1 MFRSHTGRINLDAHK
16 LKADSR
22 DAIALDRAMAATCIR

>member
-1 MFRSHTGRINLDAHK
+1 MAVAKTLRDYLDAHK

-22 DAIALDRAMAATCIR
+22 DAVALDGMAAACTR